1 MSFDKRKALQNAL
14 LYTQQG
20 KWDRAVAEYQAILK
34 ADPNDLS
41 VCNNLG
47 DLYARGGR
55 IAEAITKLLGKK
67 YEAEITEMDFNPGNM
82 ADTLDCVACKLTLS
96 KLFKS

>member
-1 MSFDKRKALQNAL
+1 MNEAFDRPLKTVTVEQLE
-14 LYTQQG
+14 
-20 KWDRAVAEYQAILK
+20 VA
-34 ADPNDLS
+34 
-41 VCNNLG
+41 
-47 DLYARGGR
+47 

>member
-1 MSFDKRKALQNAL
+1 MVYEAPPNKKSEDQHMNEAFDRPLKTVTVEQLE
-14 LYTQQG
+14 
-20 KWDRAVAEYQAILK
+20 VA
-34 ADPNDLS
+34 
-41 VCNNLG
+41 
-47 DLYARGGR
+47 